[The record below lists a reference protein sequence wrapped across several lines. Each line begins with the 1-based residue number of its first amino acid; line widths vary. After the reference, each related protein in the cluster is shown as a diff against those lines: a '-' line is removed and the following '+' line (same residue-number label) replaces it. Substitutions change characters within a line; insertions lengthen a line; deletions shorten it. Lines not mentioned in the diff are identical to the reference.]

1 MLSPAVA
8 RKAIDRAYFQG
19 CLRCQE
25 IGQVPRKAQYLGVPR
40 KSKKRRRPASDVRDI
55 AAAYEFI
62 DRLKRA
68 PRSSSPG
75 ERAWGRRTKAE
86 LDRLDREIALALA
99 QKRR

>member
-1 MLSPAVA
+1 M
-8 RKAIDRAYFQG
+8 
-19 CLRCQE
+19 
-25 IGQVPRKAQYLGVPR
+25 
-40 KSKKRRRPASDVRDI
+40 RDI